1 MDMQN
6 GHAAWAF
13 SIYMQQGPA
22 AWTNSLDYTAVRYFF
37 VASVTPLPWV
47 ADLDFWSS
55 VFSINICQYK
65 HIETITKK

>member
-22 AWTNSLDYTAVRYFF
+22 AWTNSLDYADVRYFF
-37 VASVTPLPWV
+37 VASVIPLPWV
-47 ADLDFWSS
+47 LIWIY
-55 VFSINICQYK
+55 VFRINICQYK
-65 HIETITKK
+65 HIETIAKK